1 MTAQYKRFIILLI
14 KKIGKI
20 KLIIIPVGETKI
32 YACNWYVVLLRE
44 ARSIKDQEQTLVGLE
59 SG

>member
-1 MTAQYKRFIILLI
+1 LLI
-14 KKIGKI
+14 KKIGQL

-32 YACNWYVVLLRE
+32 YGCNWYVVLFRE
-44 ARSIKDQEQTLVGLE
+44 ARSITDQEQRLVGSE

>member
-1 MTAQYKRFIILLI
+1 LLI
-14 KKIGKI
+14 KKISKI

-32 YACNWYVVLLRE
+32 YGCNWYVVLLRE
-44 ARSIKDQEQTLVGLE
+44 AHSIKDQEQRLVGSE